1 MCVSNQIPGYGG
13 ICIKFTVLDR
23 IILHL
28 YPYRKFQSEGLLPEP
43 ITQLGIAS
51 AVGISYSHVPRAV
64 KSLQEQGLIVEVMAH
79 IDDQPTSRR
88 RKAYFLTDQ
97 GLKIASKLQSTLA
110 DFQVVF
116 RDRNGVTTKKKLK
129 DINKLLKSSEDL
141 FSLYNILDPDLVL
154 DVYTWEKNKERIQSK
169 TITKRISSLGVDSQS
184 KKIDLV
190 EAKKLLGSEFS
201 RAETEAIYHHTEG
214 NLDVIKKIMELKKIK
229 YEELKDL
236 SQEERALT
244 LCIMARAELEKDAV

>member
-1 MCVSNQIPGYGG
+1 
-13 ICIKFTVLDR
+13 
-23 IILHL
+23 
-28 YPYRKFQSEGLLPEP
+28 
-43 ITQLGIAS
+43 
-51 AVGISYSHVPRAV
+51 
-64 KSLQEQGLIVEVMAH
+64 
-79 IDDQPTSRR
+79 
-88 RKAYFLTDQ
+88 
-97 GLKIASKLQSTLA
+97 
-110 DFQVVF
+110 
-116 RDRNGVTTKKKLK
+116 LK

-154 DVYTWEKNKERIQSK
+154 DVSTWEKNKERIQSK
-169 TITKRISSLGVDSQS
+169 TTTKRISLLGVDSQS
-184 KKIDLV
+184 KKIDLAK
-190 EAKKLLGSEFS
+190 AKKLLGSEFS

>member
-1 MCVSNQIPGYGG
+1 
-13 ICIKFTVLDR
+13 
-23 IILHL
+23 
-28 YPYRKFQSEGLLPEP
+28 
-43 ITQLGIAS
+43 
-51 AVGISYSHVPRAV
+51 
-64 KSLQEQGLIVEVMAH
+64 
-79 IDDQPTSRR
+79 
-88 RKAYFLTDQ
+88 
-97 GLKIASKLQSTLA
+97 
-110 DFQVVF
+110 VF

-154 DVYTWEKNKERIQSK
+154 DVSTWEKNKERIQSK
-169 TITKRISSLGVDSQS
+169 TTTKRISLLGVDSQS
-184 KKIDLV
+184 KKIDLAK
-190 EAKKLLGSEFS
+190 AKKLLGSEFS